1 MGPQE
6 VRLGPVEVRWVQICS
21 RRTASLVKVSD
32 WPALASNKPPVP
44 GNPKNITL
52 MIVAYFIIWQCLL
65 ALLFQAL
72 CWDMAVNE
80 VGGACPLGASLLARW
95 RVQAVN
101 KKTKTFLK
109 SYIVMHTEEDMDG
122 LLRRGVEGAQ
132 SPPWPGSFRRGSSI
146 TVNIRCLTILGK

>member
-6 VRLGPVEVRWVQICS
+6 VRLGPVEVRWVQIHS

-80 VGGACPLGASLLARW
+80 VGGGLSSRSFPLS
-95 RVQAVN
+95 
-101 KKTKTFLK
+101 
-109 SYIVMHTEEDMDG
+109 E
-122 LLRRGVEGAQ
+122 VEGAGRKQ
-132 SPPWPGSFRRGSSI
+132 ENE
-146 TVNIRCLTILGK
+146 NIFKIIHCDAH